1 MREQIIRRP
10 SSGNLF
16 ERVARVLKIGENE
29 FLGHAGALFVD
40 RGPRSRQRLVRFL
53 EQRDVTQIRDG
64 RPIAG
69 LHGMWATV
77 SADRVQRPT
86 CAPSRA
92 AAYAASTPA

>member
-10 SSGNLF
+10 PSGNLF
-16 ERVARVLKIGENE
+16 ERAARVLKIGENE
-29 FLGHAGALFVD
+29 FFGHAGALFVD

-69 LHGMWATV
+69 GLDVEDSGQFVTKTIQPDAGL
-77 SADRVQRPT
+77 R
-86 CAPSRA
+86 
-92 AAYAASTPA
+92 